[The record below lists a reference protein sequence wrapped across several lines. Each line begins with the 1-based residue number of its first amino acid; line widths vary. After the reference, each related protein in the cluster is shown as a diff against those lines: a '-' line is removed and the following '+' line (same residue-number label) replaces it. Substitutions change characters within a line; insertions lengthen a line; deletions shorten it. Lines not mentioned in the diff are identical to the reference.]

1 MSLYWALTPGETVL
15 GSLFPR
21 WLNGKEF
28 PCQCRRCRFNP
39 WIRKIPWRRK
49 WQSTL
54 VFLHGESLGQRS
66 LAGRSPR
73 GHRVRHHL
81 PTEHTHTLPLKVCI
95 LWPLQPNYT
104 CCIASAAAHYH
115 CLPFCTWVQWKQFGF
130 PESASI
136 AGSGITNLSN
146 TCRIQTLC
154 ASCACTFHLYLG
166 TFSIIQPWHSITLKF
181 LIWNIVTYKMSLPS
195 WQRFTK

>member
-73 GHRVRHHL
+73 GHRVRHNL

-95 LWPLQPNYT
+95 LWPLQPNY
-104 CCIASAAAHYH
+104 IAVLLLQLHTTTAY
-115 CLPFCTWVQWKQFGF
+115 PFAPEFSESSLVSPSQPLLLVQGSQTWATRVGF
-130 PESASI
+130 RRSVLLVLVLFTFTLVRFQLFSLDIPSH
-136 AGSGITNLSN
+136 SN
-146 TCRIQTLC
+146 
-154 ASCACTFHLYLG
+154 S
-166 TFSIIQPWHSITLKF
+166 
-181 LIWNIVTYKMSLPS
+181 
-195 WQRFTK
+195 